1 MIDAIG
7 WLATA
12 TFASSYFFSNQQW
25 LRLLQASASTLWM
38 IYGILI
44 GAKPMIVANFIVAT
58 LAIASAYKQRPRYST
73 ASSSEPGSIQ

>member
-1 MIDAIG
+1 
-7 WLATA
+7 
-12 TFASSYFFSNQQW
+12 
-25 LRLLQASASTLWM
+25 M

-73 ASSSEPGSIQ
+73 ASRSEPGSMQ